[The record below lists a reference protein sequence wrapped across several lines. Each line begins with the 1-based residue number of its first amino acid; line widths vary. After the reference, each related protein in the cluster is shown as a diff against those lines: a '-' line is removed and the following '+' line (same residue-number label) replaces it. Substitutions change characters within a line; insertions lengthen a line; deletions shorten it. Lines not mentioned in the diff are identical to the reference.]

1 MMMSNAPSLDELI
14 AQTVPGSKKVF
25 DVPIA
30 TSLLGVEPA
39 ITLHVY
45 RGRVPGP
52 TLAVMSA
59 VHGDESGSLPVIW
72 EFANTLDTESLRG
85 NVVLLPVANPFA
97 FAVQSRF
104 TPELHG
110 NVDLHSSF
118 PGNGIGTLTELIAR
132 TITASLLSGLG
143 PDDAFVDMHSG
154 GYGGRIQLRV
164 DFDHLLKGGLRDRT
178 IDLCRR
184 FGASILHENNLARSA
199 SVWLNNRGVP
209 TINVEVGGAFLDS
222 EVRSWFVETGVEG
235 LRNIGARLGVLPGEC
250 KDPEDAQLLFHLP
263 EREEILPRNGGW
275 LVSEF
280 ESIKDLG
287 GPIKSGTVLG
297 RILDPYRMEV
307 VEELVSPVDGRMFF
321 TRYSGL
327 VEAGSKA
334 FGVANEK
341 GSRWL

>member
-1 MMMSNAPSLDELI
+1 MSKAPSLDDLI

-25 DVPIA
+25 DIPIA
-30 TSLLGVEPA
+30 TSLLGVEPT

-45 RGRVPGP
+45 RGKLPGP

-72 EFANTLDTESLRG
+72 EFANSLDVESIQG
-85 NVVLLPVANPFA
+85 AIVLLPVANPFA

-110 NVDLHSSF
+110 NVDLHSNF

-132 TITASLLSGLG
+132 TITTSLLTGLG
-143 PDDAFVDMHSG
+143 PNDAFVDMHSG

-164 DFDHLLKGGLRDRT
+164 DFDHLLQGSLRDRT
-178 IDLCRR
+178 IDLCRG

-199 SVWLNNRGVP
+199 SAWLNNRGVP
-209 TINVEVGGAFLDS
+209 TINVEVGGAFLDY
-222 EVRSWFVETGVEG
+222 EVRKWFVDTGVEG
-235 LRNIGARLGVLPGEC
+235 LRNIGVKLGVIPGEC
-250 KDPEDAQLLFHLP
+250 KDLADAQLLFHLK
-263 EREEILPRNGGW
+263 EREEILPQNGGW
-275 LVSEF
+275 LISEF

-287 GPIKSGTVLG
+287 GAIKSGTVLG

-307 VEELVSPVDGRMFF
+307 IEELVSPVDGRMFF

-334 FGVANEK
+334 FGIANIT
-341 GSRWL
+341 GSQWL